1 MFNTKIL
8 ENLMVAFC
16 FCITLALHLLI
27 FNHYFSLQEGW
38 WETYAYLVNRGEVIN
53 KDFYLAWTPLF
64 VYINAFYQKIF
75 GINFFAFA
83 CIGVVAAMIQVI
95 LLYAVLREF
104 FSKVSSILGAT
115 FASFLWF
122 GMETYIAKD
131 YHTYVFIIE
140 FSTLLFLVKSIKNE
154 NSKKGIIYQ
163 ILGIL
168 FLVLLFFIKQNVG
181 LVLFASLFVS
191 YAFISSS
198 VKDYLK
204 RIGFLLLF
212 TIIFFASINFI
223 MPFDPSSITDND
235 SKGSLWTIATRF
247 WTSSVNFETLL
258 NGFYIFCI
266 ILILFY
272 LRNYIKDFYT
282 KILLK
287 IISITTKEFRIFI
300 LILIYIF
307 LIYGFIYIMNNF
319 GISMYRFISAAIGL
333 ILFLMYA
340 FFIKNNRFYNSQKY
354 VFITLSMTA
363 ISYAG
368 TFADL
373 FTANSNMIC
382 IAFLCA
388 FIINYTR
395 IKHIKNILVCILLIS
410 IYFNIESVLYTP
422 YQWNYNYQT
431 NVFNARTQSTYPQL
445 KGIYMDERTA
455 NIYNYFMIYVNEKS
469 KSKDD
474 FYFFNLPIMYLLN
487 NKIPPYRLVTHWF
500 DVSSSKAIEEE
511 YNEFIKSPTRNIV
524 MYQYQTYFSLAHK
537 RFQGKSSFKQAD
549 FYEIMNKWVKEGKYK
564 FIGSIIVPYDDASLE
579 EEKNHI
585 LKNLLI
591 ILQNNNF
598 FGMSRDEF
606 TSWLK
611 ENGITLTYV
620 KHEEVKA
627 DDQNSKQ
634 LDENRQDLMQ
644 NGDIL
649 QMDGS
654 VADLSR
660 IFPQLGVAPIEST
673 FFNTINIYE
682 RQEN

>member
-1 MFNTKIL
+1 M
-8 ENLMVAFC
+8 C
-16 FCITLALHLLI
+16 F
-27 FNHYFSLQEGW
+27 
-38 WETYAYLVNRGEVIN
+38 
-53 KDFYLAWTPLF
+53 
-64 VYINAFYQKIF
+64 
-75 GINFFAFA
+75 
-83 CIGVVAAMIQVI
+83 
-95 LLYAVLREF
+95 
-104 FSKVSSILGAT
+104 
-115 FASFLWF
+115 
-122 GMETYIAKD
+122 
-131 YHTYVFIIE
+131 
-140 FSTLLFLVKSIKNE
+140 
-154 NSKKGIIYQ
+154 
-163 ILGIL
+163 
-168 FLVLLFFIKQNVG
+168 
-181 LVLFASLFVS
+181 
-191 YAFISSS
+191 
-198 VKDYLK
+198 
-204 RIGFLLLF
+204 
-212 TIIFFASINFI
+212 
-223 MPFDPSSITDND
+223 
-235 SKGSLWTIATRF
+235 
-247 WTSSVNFETLL
+247 
-258 NGFYIFCI
+258 
-266 ILILFY
+266 
-272 LRNYIKDFYT
+272 
-282 KILLK
+282 
-287 IISITTKEFRIFI
+287 
-300 LILIYIF
+300 
-307 LIYGFIYIMNNF
+307 
-319 GISMYRFISAAIGL
+319 
-333 ILFLMYA
+333 
-340 FFIKNNRFYNSQKY
+340 
-354 VFITLSMTA
+354 
-363 ISYAG
+363 
-368 TFADL
+368 
-373 FTANSNMIC
+373 
-382 IAFLCA
+382 
-388 FIINYTR
+388 
-395 IKHIKNILVCILLIS
+395 LLIS

-537 RFQGKSSFKQAD
+537 RFQGKSFFKQAD

-564 FIGSIIVPYDDASLE
+564 FVGSIIVPYDDASLE

-591 ILQNNNF
+591 ILQNDKF

-606 TSWLK
+606 TNWLK

-627 DDQNSKQ
+627 DDQNSKH
-634 LDENRQDLMQ
+634 LDENKQDLMQ

-682 RQEN
+682 RRAN